1 MKRRI
6 SLLLFLVLA
15 LILNACGGSSQ
26 SNKNEISENKEKE
39 ANQVQEVKKVKE
51 SEYSVTDVRGKTI
64 KFEKTPERIATVDK
78 PLPSIIYAIDG
89 KTDKIVGC
97 NPSSI
102 KAFEESVLKN
112 MYPQLA
118 NANTKWCSKD
128 SVVNVEELLK
138 LKPDVVFIYLNIEK
152 EIEKMEAA
160 GLKVVALKRAEFDSI
175 KENIKIISEVLQKKE
190 RGDLLVEYMDKGI
203 NEVTSKLAEIK
214 DEDKPKVIEFYSDMK
229 IAIKTYDHWMKP
241 SGAHNPAHELKG
253 NFAEVDMEQMIVWN
267 PDIIY
272 LGNHSDLMP
281 EDFIENKQEGRNW
294 STIKAVAN
302 KQVYKI
308 PIGVYRW
315 DPPGVET
322 PLTVK
327 WAAKIQY
334 PQLFSDMDM
343 EVELKNFFEYVY
355 DYKLSDDEV
364 ATILRK

>member
-1 MKRRI
+1 MKKRI
-6 SLLLFLVLA
+6 SLLFILALVLI
-15 LILNACGGSSQ
+15 LILNACSGNSQ
-26 SNKNEISENKEKE
+26 SNKEEKE
-39 ANQVQEVKKVKE
+39 
-51 SEYSVTDVRGKTI
+51 SGYSVTDVRGKTI
-64 KFEKTPERIATVDK
+64 KFEKPPERIATVDK
-78 PLPSIIYAIDG
+78 PFPSIIYAIDG
-89 KTDKIVGC
+89 RTDKIVGC

-102 KAFEESVLKN
+102 KALEESVLKN
-112 MYPQLA
+112 MYPELA

-138 LKPDVVFIYLNIEK
+138 LKPDVVFIYSNSEK
-152 EIEKMEAA
+152 EIKKMEAA

-175 KENIKIISEVLQKKE
+175 KENIKIISEVLKKKE

-203 NEVTSKLAEIK
+203 NEVASKLAEIK
-214 DEDKPKVIEFYSDMK
+214 DEDKPKVVEFYSDMK
-229 IAIKTYDHWMKP
+229 IAVNQYNHWMNP
-241 SGAHNPAHELKG
+241 SGAYNPAHKLEGKL
-253 NFAEVDMEQMIVWN
+253 AEVDMEQMLLWN

-272 LGNHSDLMP
+272 LGNQSDLMP
-281 EDFIENKQEGRNW
+281 EDFIENKQEGRDW
-294 STIKAVAN
+294 SIINAVAN

-322 PLTVK
+322 PLMVK

-343 EVELKNFFEYVY
+343 EVELKKFFEYVY
-355 DYKLSDDEV
+355 DYTLSDDEV

>member
-15 LILNACGGSSQ
+15 LILNAYGGSSQ

-39 ANQVQEVKKVKE
+39 ASQVQEVKKVKE
-51 SEYSVTDVRGKTI
+51 YSITDVRGKTI

-138 LKPDVVFIYLNIEK
+138 LKPDVVFIYSNIEK

-175 KENIKIISEVLQKKE
+175 KENI
-190 RGDLLVEYMDKGI
+190 
-203 NEVTSKLAEIK
+203 
-214 DEDKPKVIEFYSDMK
+214 
-229 IAIKTYDHWMKP
+229 
-241 SGAHNPAHELKG
+241 
-253 NFAEVDMEQMIVWN
+253 
-267 PDIIY
+267 
-272 LGNHSDLMP
+272 
-281 EDFIENKQEGRNW
+281 
-294 STIKAVAN
+294 
-302 KQVYKI
+302 
-308 PIGVYRW
+308 
-315 DPPGVET
+315 
-322 PLTVK
+322 
-327 WAAKIQY
+327 
-334 PQLFSDMDM
+334 
-343 EVELKNFFEYVY
+343 
-355 DYKLSDDEV
+355 
-364 ATILRK
+364 

>member
-1 MKRRI
+1 
-6 SLLLFLVLA
+6 
-15 LILNACGGSSQ
+15 
-26 SNKNEISENKEKE
+26 
-39 ANQVQEVKKVKE
+39 
-51 SEYSVTDVRGKTI
+51 
-64 KFEKTPERIATVDK
+64 
-78 PLPSIIYAIDG
+78 
-89 KTDKIVGC
+89 
-97 NPSSI
+97 
-102 KAFEESVLKN
+102 
-112 MYPQLA
+112 
-118 NANTKWCSKD
+118 
-128 SVVNVEELLK
+128 
-138 LKPDVVFIYLNIEK
+138 
-152 EIEKMEAA
+152 
-160 GLKVVALKRAEFDSI
+160 
-175 KENIKIISEVLQKKE
+175 
-190 RGDLLVEYMDKGI
+190 MDKGI

-229 IAIKTYDHWMKP
+229 IAVKTYDHWMKP

-281 EDFIENKQEGRNW
+281 EDFIENKQEGRDW

-334 PQLFSDMDM
+334 PKLFSDMDM

>member
-1 MKRRI
+1 MKKSI
-6 SLLLFLVLA
+6 SLLFILALV
-15 LILNACGGSSQ
+15 LILNACFGNSQ
-26 SNKNEISENKEKE
+26 SNKNETSEN
-39 ANQVQEVKKVKE
+39 NQ
-51 SEYSVTDVRGKTI
+51 SGYSVTDVRGRTI
-64 KFEKTPERIATVDK
+64 KFEKAPERIATVDK
-78 PLPSIIYAIDG
+78 PFPSIIYAIDG
-89 KTDKIVGC
+89 RTDKIVGS

-102 KAFEESVLKN
+102 KALEESVLKN
-112 MYPQLA
+112 MYPELA
-118 NANTKWCSKD
+118 NANTKWVSKD

-138 LKPDVVFIYLNIEK
+138 LKPDVVFIYSNGKK

-175 KENIKIISEVLQKKE
+175 KENIKIISEVLKKKE

-203 NEVTSKLAEIK
+203 NEVASKLAEIK
-214 DEDKPKVIEFYSDMK
+214 DEDKPKVVEFYSDMK
-229 IAIKTYDHWMKP
+229 IAVNQYNHWMNP
-241 SGAHNPAHELKG
+241 SGAYNPAHKLEGKL
-253 NFAEVDMEQMIVWN
+253 AEVDMEQMLLWN

-272 LGNHSDLMP
+272 LGNQSDLMP
-281 EDFIENKQEGRNW
+281 EDFIENKQEGRDW
-294 STIKAVAN
+294 SIINAVAN

-322 PLTVK
+322 PLMVK

-343 EVELKNFFEYVY
+343 EVELKKYFEYVY
-355 DYKLSDDEV
+355 DYTLSDDEV

>member
-1 MKRRI
+1 MKKSI
-6 SLLLFLVLA
+6 SLLFILTLV
-15 LILNACGGSSQ
+15 LILNACFGNSQ
-26 SNKNEISENKEKE
+26 SNKNETSEN
-39 ANQVQEVKKVKE
+39 NQ
-51 SEYSVTDVRGKTI
+51 SGYSVTDVRGKTI
-64 KFEKTPERIATVDK
+64 KFEKAPERIATVDK
-78 PLPSIIYAIDG
+78 PFPSIIYAIDG
-89 KTDKIVGC
+89 RTDKIVGS

-102 KAFEESVLKN
+102 KALEESVLKN
-112 MYPQLA
+112 MYPELA
-118 NANTKWCSKD
+118 NANTKWVSKD

-138 LKPDVVFIYLNIEK
+138 LKPDVVFIYSNGKK

-175 KENIKIISEVLQKKE
+175 KENIKMISEVLQKKE

-229 IAIKTYDHWMKP
+229 IAVKTYDHWMNP
-241 SGAHNPAHELKG
+241 SGAYNPAHKLEGKL
-253 NFAEVDMEQMIVWN
+253 AEVDMEQMLLWN

-272 LGNHSDLMP
+272 LGNQSDLMP
-281 EDFIENKQEGRNW
+281 EDFIENKQEGRDW
-294 STIKAVAN
+294 SIINAVAN

-322 PLTVK
+322 PLMVK

-343 EVELKNFFEYVY
+343 EVELKKYFEYVY
-355 DYKLSDDEV
+355 DYTLSDDEV

>member
-1 MKRRI
+1 MKKRI
-6 SLLLFLVLA
+6 SLLFILALA
-15 LILNACGGSSQ
+15 LILNACSGNSQ
-26 SNKNEISENKEKE
+26 SNKNETSENNEKE
-39 ANQVQEVKKVKE
+39 ASQVEEVKEEKE
-51 SEYSVTDVRGKTI
+51 SGYSVTDVRGKTI
-64 KFEKTPERIATVDK
+64 KFEKAPERIATADK
-78 PLPSIIYAIDG
+78 PFPSIIYAIDG
-89 KTDKIVGC
+89 RTDKIVGC

-102 KAFEESVLKN
+102 KALEESVLKN
-112 MYPQLA
+112 MYPELA

-138 LKPDVVFIYLNIEK
+138 LKPDVVFIYSNGEK

-175 KENIKIISEVLQKKE
+175 KENIKIISEVLKKKE

-203 NEVTSKLAEIK
+203 NEVASKLAEIK
-214 DEDKPKVIEFYSDMK
+214 DEDKPKVVEFYSDMK
-229 IAIKTYDHWMKP
+229 IAVNQYNHWMNP
-241 SGAHNPAHELKG
+241 SGAYNPAHKLEGKL
-253 NFAEVDMEQMIVWN
+253 AEVDMEQMLLWN

-281 EDFIENKQEGRNW
+281 EDFIENKQEGRDW
-294 STIKAVAN
+294 SIINAVAN

-322 PLTVK
+322 PLMVK

-343 EVELKNFFEYVY
+343 EVELKKFFEYVY
-355 DYKLSDDEV
+355 DYTLSDDEV

>member
-1 MKRRI
+1 MKKKI
-6 SLLLFLVLA
+6 SLLFILALVL
-15 LILNACGGSSQ
+15 ILSACSGNSQ
-26 SNKNEISENKEKE
+26 SNKEEKG
-39 ANQVQEVKKVKE
+39 
-51 SEYSVTDVRGKTI
+51 SGYSVTDVRGKTI
-64 KFEKTPERIATVDK
+64 KFEKPPERIATVDK
-78 PLPSIIYAIDG
+78 PFPSIIYAIDG
-89 KTDKIVGC
+89 RTDKIVGS

-102 KAFEESVLKN
+102 KALEESVLKN
-112 MYPQLA
+112 MYPELA
-118 NANTKWCSKD
+118 NANTKWVSKD

-138 LKPDVVFIYLNIEK
+138 LKPDVVFIYSNGKK

-175 KENIKIISEVLQKKE
+175 KENIKIISEVLKKKE

-203 NEVTSKLAEIK
+203 NEVASKLAEIK
-214 DEDKPKVIEFYSDMK
+214 DEYKPKVVEFYSDMK
-229 IAIKTYDHWMKP
+229 IAVNQYNHWMNP
-241 SGAHNPAHELKG
+241 SGAYNPAHKLEGKL
-253 NFAEVDMEQMIVWN
+253 AEVDMEQMLLWN

-272 LGNHSDLMP
+272 LGNQSDLMP
-281 EDFIENKQEGRNW
+281 EDFIENKQEGRDW
-294 STIKAVAN
+294 SIINAVAN

-322 PLTVK
+322 PLMVK

-343 EVELKNFFEYVY
+343 EVELKKFFEYVY
-355 DYKLSDDEV
+355 DYTLSDDEV